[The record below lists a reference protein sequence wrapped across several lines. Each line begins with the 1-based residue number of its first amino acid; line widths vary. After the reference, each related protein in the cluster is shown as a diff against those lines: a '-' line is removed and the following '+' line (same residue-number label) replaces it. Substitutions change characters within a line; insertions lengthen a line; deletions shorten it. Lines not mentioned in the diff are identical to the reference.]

1 MHEEVLIDGVAVAG
15 DWLNERAFQ
24 FGDGLFE
31 TIAVVDGQPCLWDLH
46 CERLALG
53 CQRLRLPLPNFERFK
68 AEARRLC
75 SGRALAALKL
85 YWTAGRSVRGYL
97 RPASV
102 RPQRLLRVFDWA
114 GAVAGA
120 IWTVRQCNHRLS
132 DNPALAQIKH
142 LNRLDQVLA
151 RAEWED
157 PAIDEGLMLDQ
168 SGNVSCGTMS
178 NLFVQSG
185 DALRTPVIA
194 RAGVAGV
201 VRRLALEIARRH
213 GFPVQESFLSP
224 EELHRADAVYLTNSL
239 IGVVRVGCI
248 DSTSYD
254 TSLGEHPLMEH
265 TRRQCHHPGV
275 KVRADE

>member
-265 TRRQCHHPGV
+265 TRRQCHHLGV